1 MKTILLLL
9 SSFLWM
15 IAATDP
21 ETVREQYPAAHS
33 SSRNA
38 DHFAKLV
45 AGGKGNTMDGYKAA
59 ARIIQA
65 KYAKGEGRAK
75 LIKEGAAALEQIIKK
90 NPDNAELRLIRL
102 SIQESL
108 PKIINYRSSIEKDKA
123 YLLRSYSAQ
132 NSSLK
137 SYIRKF
143 AANSKSFTAADRE
156 RLK

>member
-15 IAATDP
+15 ITATDL

-38 DHFAKLV
+38 DRFAKLV

-75 LIKEGAAALEQIIKK
+75 LIKEGAGALEQIIKK